1 MDDAPSGSS
10 GETGATAAPT
20 GSSLATAEVA
30 AKSADSNSQCV
41 FCRIV
46 SQQEPGTELLYC
58 ENEDLVCFKDIQPAA
73 THHYLV
79 VPKRHIENCAE
90 LRKEQIELVESM
102 VTAGKTILE
111 RNNFTDFKNVRM
123 GFHVPP
129 FCTISHLHLHVI
141 APVSEFGFLSK
152 LVYRPNSD
160 WFITADYLIKTLRR
174 RK

>member
-1 MDDAPSGSS
+1 AMDDAPSGSS
-10 GETGATAAPT
+10 GETGATATPP

-30 AKSADSNSQCV
+30 AESLGPKSQCV

-46 SQQEPGTELLYC
+46 SQQEPGTEFLYC

-79 VPKRHIENCAE
+79 VPKRHVGNCTD
-90 LRKEQIELVESM
+90 LRKEQIGLVESM

-111 RNNFTDFKNVRM
+111 RNNFTDFEHVRM

-141 APVSEFGFLSK
+141 APVYEFDFLSK
-152 LVYRPNSD
+152 LIYRPNSD
-160 WFITADYLIKTLRR
+160 WFITADYLIKTLR
-174 RK
+174 K